1 MVRGVDAATRQ
12 PAGGDDRSRPG
23 MLLDVMLGIRASEH
37 RDESRSPADM
47 AVCAFG
53 EEGLSAVA
61 GG

>member
-1 MVRGVDAATRQ
+1 
-12 PAGGDDRSRPG
+12 